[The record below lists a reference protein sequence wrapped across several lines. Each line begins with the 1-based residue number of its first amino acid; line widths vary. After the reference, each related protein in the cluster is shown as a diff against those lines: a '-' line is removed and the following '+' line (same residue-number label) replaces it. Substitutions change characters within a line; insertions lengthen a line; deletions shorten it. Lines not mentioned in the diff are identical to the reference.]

1 VERRSSLVVS
11 KRRKDAIER
20 LAVIVA
26 RADEEIPTEDLTL
39 YKAGE
44 AENKYFISASL
55 MKGLRPDLAAVGGD
69 DGGNANARGTTE
81 QV

>member
-1 VERRSSLVVS
+1 VEQGRSRGYCSPFAELRSSLVVS

-44 AENKYFISASL
+44 AENKYFISASRSE
-55 MKGLRPDLAAVGGD
+55 KGRRRV
-69 DGGNANARGTTE
+69 
-81 QV
+81 

>member
-39 YKAGE
+39 YKAGD
-44 AENKYFISASL
+44 AENK
-55 MKGLRPDLAAVGGD
+55 
-69 DGGNANARGTTE
+69 
-81 QV
+81 